1 MEQESQPIGVRSHPE
16 EAHMAHPTFSEALQ
30 TLVDLIGQAVAR
42 IEQNYGEPDE
52 LHTMRAHLVELLR
65 LMERSPGID
74 AAAAG
79 LVRTTAADGPIAL
92 ARRQRLLREALQRFQ
107 QRLALA
113 KPGAKARHMGFT

>member
-1 MEQESQPIGVRSHPE
+1 MARSAFPESIQ
-16 EAHMAHPTFSEALQ
+16 ALA
-30 TLVDLIGQAVAR
+30 DLIGQAVAR

-74 AAAAG
+74 AAADDLDAAAAG
-79 LVRTTAADGPIAL
+79 LVRTTAADGSTAL

-107 QRLALA
+107 QRLVLA
-113 KPGAKARHMGFT
+113 RPSAKARHMGFT